1 MNVYKRYVSGEHDK
15 HHFEQLLLP
24 QNKNHIKLRPLSGQF
39 DVAPNNH
46 IMIRSTKEWL
56 QVFPSAAFFSGY
68 DPILFGYV
76 VTVVYKNVSTSKIS
90 AVSITK
96 FGCNVYENIILDSS
110 SRFWPA
116 CDNLTPDHR
125 TSNVRKALAIS
136 NLKNFNKLWNNRG
149 IVEFTRPW
157 DETNAGALAS
167 AMRLMDG
174 YTPSELGERLLS
186 LGLLQVLSIDSVL
199 IDIIYDNVNGGER
212 ITAQNNALVSLLGT
226 QMDQL
231 FDPLL
236 EYSPQ
241 TMDYAYTPPL
251 DTNSSD
257 PLLRSH
263 LINEIIKELLMVQTN
278 YTMGLVDILQDL
290 VIPLRVSLLSEA
302 AIDTSPGSI
311 RVNLV
316 FPPTIDEIAR
326 INCILHNSLKA
337 AQKYGYSEIFEVMAN
352 LLPYFYK
359 AFVRHQANIR
369 KFNQK
374 LLKFLKNN
382 DILSDN
388 LLNRK
393 SYTAQQVESIISGS
407 VFELPKIKLIVTR
420 LYEAV
425 VSEQENFDA
434 RDNNSKLHHNY
445 KVILETIDA
454 LGFNEEVAEQPAKKR
469 IFTPS
474 GRLLLE
480 LAKGWPEE
488 LSFGWGSRKV
498 LAVYE
503 VRPILSEGLELLV
516 VFNDH
521 ILFLEVAEPSSGTAP
536 LKLADVLMNSLINKV
551 PLPKLSYNP
560 DLKVKYWCNIDRL
573 IVKSFDG
580 VKGKS
585 LSLTTYGGNSFK
597 LRDQVKPTFS
607 LVYDFVDNT
616 ESATSCS
623 KIMNSITKAQ
633 ILHKATAFHLFK
645 HSDDEL
651 NRFYCAHDKL
661 EYQTENMKS
670 AIVIMLN
677 ISKKEIDEIFGPNP
691 QVGMVLV
698 LSSLNDYTVHIFG
711 YNRQRTYEVK
721 EVVSVENLVDLI
733 KDIVAKG
740 MNSIFH
746 SSFMTK
752 ELILS
757 GEKLL
762 EIFYSYQKEKQLELS
777 RAEEPI
783 CKEPSTPDDLKRAS
797 KIEAFELYSLYP
809 SISKGGE
816 SSEDQTGSDGTL
828 GHSHEPRLTRR
839 KSAVFSLLLKLKI
852 RKDLEYANNELDH
865 DDSDLENLSMPE
877 GKQIIYKRLY
887 KPEPLLRETS
897 PQQSPQRERGN
908 QEPNATSSSGSVHPK
923 NVVAKTSCKEPIP
936 STVTANANSN
946 VDPINDGSR
955 ESTHTRDPILSLVEQ
970 YSLLKDSECSPLVPA
985 SGFPPQH
992 KKSVSISTDIVV
1004 PPTVK
1009 PKTTSAAKKSPSKT
1023 RGPKLLE
1030 SATEVIPVEPKTP
1043 KKQKAARGTPSPLK
1057 QETLTV
1063 ERSIERTP
1071 TNCLKIRDFFSSP
1084 GRKLKSH
1091 ESGSPQRSEKV
1102 LLRNEIT
1109 ERKDSFP
1116 PFTAENEIKHEKIR
1130 NIVGQ
1135 EQDQG
1140 IGGPEKRVFSN
1151 QDAASALDSM
1161 TAVGV
1166 SPSVLKKFST
1176 YQNLPNYLLRADGL
1190 PNWVLLNG
1198 LRAEHASGISASI
1211 TSNSIGSERLQNLFY
1226 ELPSNTLAQY
1236 VFDDSFTPVAITRL
1250 LLERDS
1256 PVVAQVAKPQ
1266 EDSPTSSVIVSE
1278 FGRQLDKDFKSG
1290 LQVDDLHFT
1299 ECDDCSTMYA
1309 DQELDRSRNV
1319 GEAKSLSGALLSSP
1333 EDECFTPRSSD
1344 DFAAC
1349 AIVSSSCSDM
1359 TLLND
1364 IRFEEDKTTKS
1375 DDFGSLLYL
1384 SEAINNTAALV

>member
-15 HHFEQLLLP
+15 HYFEQN
-24 QNKNHIKLRPLSGQF
+24 QFQKKSHIKLRPLSGQF
-39 DVAPNNH
+39 DVTPSTTN
-46 IMIRSTKEWL
+46 MIRTTEEWL

-68 DPILFGYV
+68 DPVLFGYV

-125 TSNVRKALAIS
+125 SSNVRKALAIS

-174 YTPSELGERLLS
+174 FTPSELGERLLS

-199 IDIIYDNVNGGER
+199 IDIIYDNINGGDR

-241 TMDYAYTPPL
+241 SMDYTYVPPL
-251 DTNSSD
+251 DANSSD
-257 PLLRSH
+257 PLLKST
-263 LINEIIKELLMVQTN
+263 LINEIVKEMLMVQTN

-290 VIPLRVSLLSEA
+290 IIPLRVSLLLEV
-302 AIDTSPGSI
+302 AIDSSPGSV
-311 RVNLV
+311 RVNQV

-337 AQKYGYSEIFEVMAN
+337 AHKYGYNEVFKVMAN
-352 LLPYFYK
+352 LLPYFYQ

-374 LLKFLKNN
+374 LLKFLKRNN
-382 DILSDN
+382 VFGDT
-388 LLNRK
+388 LLNKK
-393 SYTAQQVESIISGS
+393 SYTAQQVESIITGS
-407 VFELPKIKLIVTR
+407 VFELPKIKLIVAR
-420 LYEAV
+420 LYDAV
-425 VSEQENFDA
+425 LSEQEKLDVIT
-434 RDNNSKLHHNY
+434 DNTELEHNY
-445 KVILETIDA
+445 KIILETVDA
-454 LGFNEEVAEQPAKKR
+454 LGFNDEAAELPAKKR

-488 LSFGWGSRKV
+488 LVYGWSSRKV

-503 VRPILSEGLELLV
+503 VCAILSKGRELLV
-516 VFNDH
+516 VFTDH
-521 ILFLEVAEPSSGTAP
+521 LLFLEVAEPTAGTAP
-536 LKLADVLMNSLINKV
+536 IKLADVLMNSLINKV

-560 DLKVKYWCNIDRL
+560 DLRVKYWCNIDRL
-573 IVKSFDG
+573 IVKVFDG

-597 LRDQVKPTFS
+597 LRDQIKPTFS
-607 LVYDFVDNT
+607 LVYDFANQS
-616 ESATSCS
+616 ESAATCS

-633 ILHKATAFHLFK
+633 ILHKSTAFHLFK
-645 HSDDEL
+645 HSDKHL
-651 NRFYCAHDKL
+651 NRYYCAHDKL

-691 QVGMVLV
+691 QVGMILV

-721 EVVSVENLVDLI
+721 EVVSIENLVDLL

-762 EIFYSYQKEKQLELS
+762 EIFYSYQQEKRLEMINNEDS
-777 RAEEPI
+777 VAKQPT
-783 CKEPSTPDDLKRAS
+783 TPDELKRES
-797 KIEAFELYSLYP
+797 KIEAFELYSQYP
-809 SISKGGE
+809 TFKKKSE

-828 GHSHEPRLTRR
+828 AYSHESKLRRR
-839 KSAVFSLLLKLKI
+839 KSAVFSILLKLKLK
-852 RKDLEYANNELDH
+852 KDLEYSAGSMDH
-865 DDSDLENLSMPE
+865 DDPDLDNISMPE

-887 KPEPLLRETS
+887 KPEPLVHEAT
-897 PQQSPQRERGN
+897 PQQLTDEVVVNEELKNHTLDGNLKIETNFSCNKTTNVSSNSAVDHDVKSSP
-908 QEPNATSSSGSVHPK
+908 PNDA
-923 NVVAKTSCKEPIP
+923 CQ
-936 STVTANANSN
+936 
-946 VDPINDGSR
+946 

-970 YSLLKDSECSPLVPA
+970 YSLLKDSECSPFVT
-985 SGFPPQH
+985 SGGFVPQH
-992 KKSVSISTDIVV
+992 KKSISVGTVIRETAVSVHKGTSEANVDSFKVQEI
-1004 PPTVK
+1004 K
-1009 PKTTSAAKKSPSKT
+1009 PVDVDT
-1023 RGPKLLE
+1023 RPAL
-1030 SATEVIPVEPKTP
+1030 VEPTTP
-1043 KKQKAARGTPSPLK
+1043 KKLVISRSTHSPFGQDAL
-1057 QETLTV
+1057 LV
-1063 ERSIERTP
+1063 EKSREKTP
-1071 TNCLKIRDFFSSP
+1071 TQCLKIRDFFLSP
-1084 GRKLKSH
+1084 GSKLKSINKDSH
-1091 ESGSPQRSEKV
+1091 LRSEKAFS
-1102 LLRNEIT
+1102 RQKMND
-1109 ERKDSFP
+1109 RKDSFP
-1116 PFTAENEIKHEKIR
+1116 PFTAEDEIKHEKIR
-1130 NIVGQ
+1130 SVVD
-1135 EQDQG
+1135 EDQG
-1140 IGGPEKRVFSN
+1140 KPERKAPEKRLFSN
-1151 QDAASALDSM
+1151 HDAASALDSM

-1166 SPSVLKKFST
+1166 SPSVLKKFSA

-1211 TSNSIGSERLQNLFY
+1211 TSNSVGSEKLQNIFY

-1250 LLERDS
+1250 LLERDA

-1266 EDSPTSSVIVSE
+1266 EISPTSSVIVTE
-1278 FGRQLDKDFKSG
+1278 FGRQLDKGFKSG
-1290 LQVDDLHFT
+1290 LQVDDLNFT
-1299 ECDDCSTMYA
+1299 EHDDCSTMYA
-1309 DQELDRSRNV
+1309 DHELDRSNHNA
-1319 GEAKSLSGALLSSP
+1319 ELKNLNTALLSSP

-1349 AIVSSSCSDM
+1349 AVVSSSCSDM
-1359 TLLND
+1359 TLRND
-1364 IRFEEDKTTKS
+1364 IQFESDKTVKS

-1384 SEAINNTAALV
+1384 SEAINNTAALF